1 MAGNGAGDGNRKYRS
16 GAKNLF
22 ESSGYSV
29 HKRCVR
35 LLCEKWHHASQRQ
48 PMRELLLLEW
58 LLQALIQ
65 SQQPCFDVN
74 GRTVDEYEPS
84 LFTRAVSLEE

>member
-1 MAGNGAGDGNRKYRS
+1 MGIENIARAQRI
-16 GAKNLF
+16 
-22 ESSGYSV
+22 SSNHRVTSV

-35 LLCEKWHHASQRQ
+35 LLCEKWRHASQRQ

-84 LFTRAVSLEE
+84 LFTRAASLEE